1 MSISIGSLST
11 STLLFLR
18 ATRYEVA
25 WSDWKR
31 LDGTNTTWMPNLWD
45 RPDLVRYWKQKQN
58 KRRRELAEENLDIE
72 VSNFIDIHN
81 ANTFRKAQAL
91 MEKTDKRR
99 GRPIRYGQWDIELE
113 KNLVDRD
120 MSLETDTWP
129 RHLRRGAVRTGDFL
143 TRFPS
148 TVSASPSM
156 SSDKDTSGSRR
167 FNSQIP
173 SSSRSA
179 TLFSSSNP
187 SRGSQETLTAPTSIT
202 ESRSVRA
209 LPTRAKLLSP
219 TKTPPSR

>member
-1 MSISIGSLST
+1 MS
-11 STLLFLR
+11 
-18 ATRYEVA
+18 
-25 WSDWKR
+25 
-31 LDGTNTTWMPNLWD
+31 NLWD
-45 RPDLVRYWKQKQN
+45 RPDLVRFWKQRQN
-58 KRRRELAEENLDIE
+58 KRRRELAEDNLDIE

-99 GRPIRYGQWDIELE
+99 GRSIRYGEWDIELE

-120 MSLETDTWP
+120 MNPETDTWP
-129 RHLRRGAVRTGDFL
+129 RHLRKGVRTGESL

-148 TVSASPSM
+148 TVSASPPV

-167 FNSQIP
+167 FNPQIP

-187 SRGSQETLTAPTSIT
+187 SRGSQETLTASTPIN

-209 LPTRAKLLSP
+209 LPARAKLFSP
-219 TKTPPSR
+219 AKTPPSR